1 MHRHGGRL
9 VSKVLLWGSVFA
21 LAGSGSLLGSGLG
34 SSQLATDLSS
44 SSVPVT
50 QSCSYGTSGALAS
63 DICWFSFGNYSV
75 TVPSENSDLVASSD
89 AATST
94 QAFPYLP
101 ILYRENLPNGDY
113 ATFDLTYKSSEINTD
128 PAVSAVSSPVSW
140 AGAAFGR
147 EGYVGLSGNP
157 ILYSQTNLISSLPS
171 SYGPGDWSFVLSNI
185 NVYYPNGN
193 SVPDYTIVAADGETT
208 NSGESVVFKT
218 SGGAWEPVG
227 NMLPAIGS
235 SSLTFMKTCSGNSG
249 YSSSSSGS
257 ALYSNLGIG
266 TDTVTCAGGADG
278 NVGALVLSSAS
289 SPSEIT
295 ATDTL
300 TAPEQ
305 RQGVAFGIET
315 PAAQPLP
322 PAPAPAPVA
331 SLSLTKTESPSS
343 PNPITKAGQSVT
355 YDFRVTNTGNTLLND
370 LVVSDTQS
378 VPGEALNG
386 PVSCPTTSVA
396 AGASVTC
403 TGGYT
408 VTSTDIANAEVTD
421 TAVAKATTPTGI
433 NVTSNTS
440 AYTIVVSTPTTTT
453 KTVTPTAKTTT
464 KTVTPTAKT
473 TTKTVTPTAKTTTK
487 TVTPTTKA
495 SSTAPAP
502 VKLVTG
508 PPKPPASSTNALPL
522 GLGIAGLGI
531 AGLGY
536 LVIERK
542 CNTQHGST
550 DEVA

>member
-75 TVPSENSDLVASSD
+75 SD

-113 ATFDLTYKSSEINTD
+113 ATFDLTYKSKSSEINTD

-453 KTVTPTAKTTT
+453 KTVTPTAT
-464 KTVTPTAKT
+464 T

>member
-75 TVPSENSDLVASSD
+75 IVPSENSDLVASSD

-94 QAFPYLP
+94 QAFPSLP

-113 ATFDLTYKSSEINTD
+113 ATFDLTYKSKSSEINTD

-157 ILYSQTNLISSLPS
+157 ILYSQTNLISSLSS

-235 SSLTFMKTCSGNSG
+235 SSLTFMKTCSGNSD

-266 TDTVTCAGGADG
+266 TDTVTCAGGAGGAGG

-421 TAVAKATTPTGI
+421 TAVAKATTPTGM

-440 AYTIVVSTPTTTT
+440 AYTIVVSNPT
-453 KTVTPTAKTTT
+453 
-464 KTVTPTAKT
+464 T

-508 PPKPPASSTNALPL
+508 PPKPPASSTKALPL
-522 GLGIAGLGI
+522 GLGI

-542 CNTQHGST
+542 CNTKHGST